1 LIIHRMST
9 FAREGIGIYMKTK
22 ALFAAAIMF
31 LMPTLVF
38 ARQKDSVQ
46 VQFQGPVNV
55 AGKQLAAGQYKLT
68 WQGTGPDV
76 TVNFIEHRK
85 IVASVPANLVS
96 DPDSQSGTYETEA
109 EPDKTVVLQAVDLN
123 HESIRF
129 QDGVSAAGN

>member
-1 LIIHRMST
+1 
-9 FAREGIGIYMKTK
+9 MKSK
-22 ALFAAAIMF
+22 ALFAAAIMV

-46 VQFQGPVNV
+46 VQFQGPVSV
-55 AGKQLAAGQYKLT
+55 AGKQLAAGQYKLI

-96 DPDSQSGTYETEA
+96 VPDSQAGTYETEA
-109 EPDKTVVLQAVDLN
+109 EPDKTGVLQAVDLN

-129 QDGVSAAGN
+129 QNSISVAGN